1 MLKPIRAGGVKIV
14 TKRDEKIDED
24 SQIIGFPPPDFKPE
38 REDDERTKIFSFG
51 MILLQLLSSTKFVK

>member
-24 SQIIGFPPPDFKPE
+24 SQIIGFPPPDFRPE

-51 MILLQLLSSTKFVK
+51 MILL